1 MMRKLLRA
9 DFARLKSGK
18 TFWAG
23 LLGMAVICALV
34 VLDNYNMKQRL
45 PEEIFHLEG
54 ILFNYAPFLG
64 FFCAMI
70 VGMVVGADYNDG
82 TIRNKLVAGCERRDI
97 YFSHLIV
104 CFAAGVTLVAAF
116 VVPGLAAGLPA
127 FDGFGIST
135 DKAAEMILLS
145 LLTAMAFASI
155 CTAVTLSIQNRT
167 AAVIVSFVVMALLF
181 AVSMLVSGRLDQP
194 EMTYDYVMFV
204 DGEIQMPEMK
214 PNPYYISGV
223 TRTIY
228 QWIHDIL
235 PSGQAI
241 QLANGEPGEF
251 MWRWPFTSA
260 LVILLSSSVGYAIFK
275 RKDIK

>member
-1 MMRKLLRA
+1 MRKLLRA
-9 DFARLKSGK
+9 DFTRLKSSK
-18 TFWAG
+18 TFWVS
-23 LLGMAVICALV
+23 LLGMAAICALV
-34 VLDNYNMKQRL
+34 VLDNYGMKQRL
-45 PEEIFHLEG
+45 PDEIFNLEG
-54 ILFNYAPFLG
+54 IFFNYAPFLG

-70 VGMVVGADYNDG
+70 VGTVVGADYNDG

-97 YFSHLIV
+97 YFSHLVV
-104 CFAAGVTLVAAF
+104 CFAVSVALVAAF

-127 FDGFGIST
+127 SDGFGIST
-135 DKAAEMILLS
+135 GKVAEMISLS

-155 CTAVTLSIQNRT
+155 CASIALGIQNRT
-167 AAVIVSFVVMALLF
+167 AAVIVSFVAMALLL
-181 AVSMLVSGRLDQP
+181 AVSMLISGRLNQP

-204 DGEIQMPEMK
+204 DGQMQIPEMK

-223 TRTIY
+223 TRTVY

-241 QLANGEPGEF
+241 QIANGEPSEF

-260 LVILLSSSVGYAIFK
+260 LVILLSSGIGCAIFK